1 MILSDKDIRVLCT
14 QPEHPLIS
22 PFDEFRLQ
30 GASYDV
36 SMSDVI
42 HVFKDDVRTIS
53 LTDQNTIDSLY
64 KEVPIPD
71 SSSKDQVYS
80 IGYYCFGS
88 ALQSWISRDSANW
101 SAKCKP

>member
-53 LTDQNTIDSLY
+53 LTDQIRLILCTKKFLF
-64 KEVPIPD
+64 PILLH
-71 SSSKDQVYS
+71 S
-80 IGYYCFGS
+80 F
-88 ALQSWISRDSANW
+88 
-101 SAKCKP
+101 